1 MKNTRKNIC
10 AFLLLGFLLTGCQK
24 APPYV
29 PRTVTQITV
38 TGTRSSRPIQ
48 RQYRDCAKME
58 AVLNYLRTLDFDG
71 FTSLDPAMLP
81 GDDFTITLAFSRGE
95 NKVYRIHGARYLCRP
110 DGSWEKVDTGKA
122 QRLLSILG
130 ACRSD

>member
-1 MKNTRKNIC
+1 MKKLRKNVC
-10 AFLLLGFLLTGCQK
+10 VLLLCGLLLSGCQK

-29 PRTVTQITV
+29 PRTVTQVTV
-38 TGTRSSRPIQ
+38 TGIHVRRSIQ
-48 RQYRDCAKME
+48 RQYRDCAKIE

-71 FTSLDPAMLP
+71 FTSLDPAILP

-110 DGSWEKVDTGKA
+110 DGSWEKVDTRKA
-122 QRLLSILG
+122 QRLLSILN
-130 ACRSD
+130 ASRSD